1 MTSPALLS
9 AHPARQRHP
18 TVKLIAAIV
27 YVVSVVLTP
36 PSAFSS
42 LALFLVA
49 ILALVALSR
58 VDLRTI
64 LRRSWIVIPFV
75 LLVVIAV
82 PFLPG
87 EPVVARWQLGPVAL
101 SISERGLWAAWNAFS
116 KAWLSVLGLILL
128 AQTTPQHE
136 LIGALRT
143 LQLPKLLVLMI
154 SFLLRYLPLL
164 AEEAVRMRRASD
176 ARLAARLS
184 RREQLTLIGRLV
196 GTLFIR
202 TYERA
207 ERIHAAMAAR
217 GFTGEMPTGRRHPLR
232 WTDLA
237 FGMGSSALFVVI
249 ALWGGRL

>member
-1 MTSPALLS
+1 MASLVTSTIG
-9 AHPARQRHP
+9 PARRLDP

-58 VDLRTI
+58 VGLRRV
-64 LRRSWIVIPFV
+64 LRRSWVVIPFV

-87 EPVVARWQLGPVAL
+87 ETVVARWQLGPVAL
-101 SISERGLWAAWNAFS
+101 TVSERGLWAAWNAFS
-116 KAWLSVLGLILL
+116 KAWLSVLLLILL
-128 AQTTPQHE
+128 AQTTQQHE
-136 LIGALRT
+136 LTNALRA
-143 LQLPKLLVLMI
+143 LRVPKLLVLI
-154 SFLLRYLPLL
+154 IGFLLRYLPLL
-164 AEEAVRMRRASD
+164 AEEAARMRRASE
-176 ARLAARLS
+176 ARLATRLS
-184 RREQLTLIGRLV
+184 RREQLALIGRLV

-207 ERIHAAMAAR
+207 ERIHAAMTAR
-217 GFTGEMPTGRRHPLR
+217 GFTGEMSTGRREPLR